1 MSDQMLDMMAN
12 ALGYLVL
19 VIIAI
24 VILFGGMFLVL
35 LICLGIKGIIKDLM
49 DGEDE
54 E

>member
-1 MSDQMLDMMAN
+1 MIDMMVN

-19 VIIAI
+19 VIMVI
-24 VILFGGMFLVL
+24 VVLFGGFFIVM
-35 LICLGIKGIIKDLM
+35 LICLGIKSVIKDLM

>member
-1 MSDQMLDMMAN
+1 MSDQMLDTMAN

>member
-1 MSDQMLDMMAN
+1 MSDQMINMMVN

-19 VIIAI
+19 VIMVI
-24 VILFGGMFLVL
+24 VVLFGGFFVVM
-35 LICLGIKGIIKDLM
+35 LICLGIKSVIKDLM